1 MQQGDK
7 KIWRIGQNSFRGIL
21 NLFRENCYAKERSN
35 TSTMTDRKLQVTK
48 INQKVPKSLSTYDLH
63 FLNLKH

>member
-21 NLFRENCYAKERSN
+21 NLLRENCYAKERSN

>member
-7 KIWRIGQNSFRGIL
+7 KILAYRSKFISRNFE
-21 NLFRENCYAKERSN
+21 LFRENCYAKERSN